1 MALVLFFSSQFII
14 RDSGYF
20 ILFFSCACYA
30 GDYNFFTEV
39 NDDTEEMFDSA
50 CPQQEKTD
58 YSILHNLF
66 FQDDRWRVYN
76 YTAYQTNQFNQKMLT
91 GDTSN
96 LSLDDFSIS
105 LGYGM
110 VYQLNKNN
118 RIGYEYL
125 SSFPF
130 DRGQLIRLFWLRIF

>member
-1 MALVLFFSSQFII
+1 MKNLS
-14 RDSGYF
+14 YF
-20 ILFFSCACYA
+20 ILFFSCACHA

-39 NDDTEEMFDSA
+39 NDDTEETFDSA
-50 CPQQEKTD
+50 YPQQEKTD

-96 LSLDDFSIS
+96 LSLGDFSIS

-130 DRGQLIRLFWLRIF
+130 DRGQLVRFFWLRIF

>member
-1 MALVLFFSSQFII
+1 MKNLSC
-14 RDSGYF
+14 F
-20 ILFFSCACYA
+20 ILFFSCACHA

-50 CPQQEKTD
+50 YPQQEKTD

-91 GDTSN
+91 GDTNN

-130 DRGQLIRLFWLRIF
+130 DRGQLVRFFWLRIF

>member
-1 MALVLFFSSQFII
+1 MKNLS
-14 RDSGYF
+14 YF
-20 ILFFSCACYA
+20 ILFFSCACHA

-50 CPQQEKTD
+50 YPQQEKTD
-58 YSILHNLF
+58 YSILHTLF

-76 YTAYQTNQFNQKMLT
+76 YTAYQNNQFYQKMLT

-130 DRGQLIRLFWLRIF
+130 DRGQLIRLF

>member
-1 MALVLFFSSQFII
+1 MKNLS
-14 RDSGYF
+14 YF
-20 ILFFSCACYA
+20 ILFFSCACHA

-50 CPQQEKTD
+50 YPQQEKTD

-105 LGYGM
+105 LGDGM

-130 DRGQLIRLFWLRIF
+130 DRGQLVRFFWLRIF

>member
-1 MALVLFFSSQFII
+1 MKNLS
-14 RDSGYF
+14 YF
-20 ILFFSCACYA
+20 ILFFSCACHA

-39 NDDTEEMFDSA
+39 NDDTEETFDSA
-50 CPQQEKTD
+50 YPQQEKTD

-96 LSLDDFSIS
+96 LSLGDFSIS

-130 DRGQLIRLFWLRIF
+130 DRGQLIRLFWLHIF

>member
-1 MALVLFFSSQFII
+1 MKNLS
-14 RDSGYF
+14 YF
-20 ILFFSCACYA
+20 ILFFSCACHA

-50 CPQQEKTD
+50 YPQQEKTD

-105 LGYGM
+105 FGYGM

-130 DRGQLIRLFWLRIF
+130 DRGRLIRLFWLRIF

>member
-1 MALVLFFSSQFII
+1 MKNLS
-14 RDSGYF
+14 YF
-20 ILFFSCACYA
+20 ILFFSCACHA

-50 CPQQEKTD
+50 YPQQEKTD

-96 LSLDDFSIS
+96 LSLGDFSIS

>member
-1 MALVLFFSSQFII
+1 MKNLSC
-14 RDSGYF
+14 F
-20 ILFFSCACYA
+20 ILFFSCACHA

-50 CPQQEKTD
+50 YPQQEKTD

-66 FQDDRWRVYN
+66 FQDDHWRVYN

-105 LGYGM
+105 FGYGM

>member
-1 MALVLFFSSQFII
+1 MRSQSALLSC
-14 RDSGYF
+14 F
-20 ILFFSCACYA
+20 ILFFSCVCHA

-50 CPQQEKTD
+50 YPQQEKTD

-96 LSLDDFSIS
+96 LSLGDFSIS

-130 DRGQLIRLFWLRIF
+130 DRGQLVRFFWLRIF

>member
-1 MALVLFFSSQFII
+1 MKNLS
-14 RDSGYF
+14 YF
-20 ILFFSCACYA
+20 ILFFSCACHA

-39 NDDTEEMFDSA
+39 NDDTEETFDSA
-50 CPQQEKTD
+50 YPQQEKTD

-76 YTAYQTNQFNQKMLT
+76 YTAYQANQFNQKMLT

-105 LGYGM
+105 FGYGM

-130 DRGQLIRLFWLRIF
+130 DRGQLVRFFWLRIF

>member
-1 MALVLFFSSQFII
+1 MKNLS
-14 RDSGYF
+14 YF
-20 ILFFSCACYA
+20 ILFFSCACHA

-50 CPQQEKTD
+50 YPQQEKTD

-96 LSLDDFSIS
+96 LSLGDFSIS

-130 DRGQLIRLFWLRIF
+130 DRGQLVRFFWLRIF

>member
-1 MALVLFFSSQFII
+1 MKNLS
-14 RDSGYF
+14 YF
-20 ILFFSCACYA
+20 ILFFSCACHA

-39 NDDTEEMFDSA
+39 NDHTEETFDSA
-50 CPQQEKTD
+50 YPQQEKTD

-96 LSLDDFSIS
+96 LSLGDFSIS

>member
-1 MALVLFFSSQFII
+1 MKNLSC
-14 RDSGYF
+14 F
-20 ILFFSCACYA
+20 ILFFSCACHA

-50 CPQQEKTD
+50 YPQQEKTD

-76 YTAYQTNQFNQKMLT
+76 YTAYQTNQFNQKILT

-105 LGYGM
+105 FGYGM

>member
-1 MALVLFFSSQFII
+1 MKNLS
-14 RDSGYF
+14 YF
-20 ILFFSCACYA
+20 ILFFSCACHA

-39 NDDTEEMFDSA
+39 NDDTEETFDSSY
-50 CPQQEKTD
+50 PQQEKTD

-130 DRGQLIRLFWLRIF
+130 DRGRLIRLFWLRIF

>member
-1 MALVLFFSSQFII
+1 MKNLS
-14 RDSGYF
+14 YF
-20 ILFFSCACYA
+20 ILFFSCACHA

-39 NDDTEEMFDSA
+39 NDDTEETFDSA
-50 CPQQEKTD
+50 YPQQEKTD

-130 DRGQLIRLFWLRIF
+130 DRGQLVRFFWLRIF

>member
-1 MALVLFFSSQFII
+1 MKNLSC
-14 RDSGYF
+14 F
-20 ILFFSCACYA
+20 ILFFSCACHA

-50 CPQQEKTD
+50 YPQQEKTD

-76 YTAYQTNQFNQKMLT
+76 YTAYQTNQFNQKILT

-96 LSLDDFSIS
+96 LSLGDFSIS

-110 VYQLNKNN
+110 VYKLNKNN

-130 DRGQLIRLFWLRIF
+130 DRGQLVRFFWLRIF

>member
-1 MALVLFFSSQFII
+1 MKNLS
-14 RDSGYF
+14 YF
-20 ILFFSCACYA
+20 ILFFSCACHA

-39 NDDTEEMFDSA
+39 NDDTEETFDSA
-50 CPQQEKTD
+50 YPQQEKTD

-91 GDTSN
+91 GDTNN

>member
-1 MALVLFFSSQFII
+1 MKNLS
-14 RDSGYF
+14 YF
-20 ILFFSCACYA
+20 ILFFSCTCHA

-50 CPQQEKTD
+50 YPQQEKTD

-91 GDTSN
+91 
-96 LSLDDFSIS
+96 
-105 LGYGM
+105 
-110 VYQLNKNN
+110 
-118 RIGYEYL
+118 
-125 SSFPF
+125 
-130 DRGQLIRLFWLRIF
+130 

>member
-1 MALVLFFSSQFII
+1 MKNLS
-14 RDSGYF
+14 YF
-20 ILFFSCACYA
+20 ILFFSCACHA

-50 CPQQEKTD
+50 YPQQEKTD
-58 YSILHNLF
+58 YSILHNPF

-96 LSLDDFSIS
+96 LSLGDFSIS

>member
-1 MALVLFFSSQFII
+1 MKNLS
-14 RDSGYF
+14 YF
-20 ILFFSCACYA
+20 ILFFSCACHA

-39 NDDTEEMFDSA
+39 NDDTEETFDSA
-50 CPQQEKTD
+50 YPQQEKTD

-96 LSLDDFSIS
+96 LSLGDFSIS

>member
-1 MALVLFFSSQFII
+1 MKNLS
-14 RDSGYF
+14 YF
-20 ILFFSCACYA
+20 ILFFSCACHA

-50 CPQQEKTD
+50 YPQQEKTD

-96 LSLDDFSIS
+96 LSLGDFSIS

-110 VYQLNKNN
+110 VYQFNKNN

-130 DRGQLIRLFWLRIF
+130 DRGQLVRFFWLRIF

>member
-1 MALVLFFSSQFII
+1 MKNLS
-14 RDSGYF
+14 YF
-20 ILFFSCACYA
+20 ILFFSCACHA
-30 GDYNFFTEV
+30 GGYNFFTEV

-50 CPQQEKTD
+50 YPQQEKTD

>member
-1 MALVLFFSSQFII
+1 MKNLS
-14 RDSGYF
+14 YF
-20 ILFFSCACYA
+20 ILFFSCACHA

-50 CPQQEKTD
+50 YPQQEKTD

>member
-1 MALVLFFSSQFII
+1 MKNLS
-14 RDSGYF
+14 YF
-20 ILFFSCACYA
+20 ILFFSCACHS

-50 CPQQEKTD
+50 YPQQEKTD

-105 LGYGM
+105 FGYGM

-130 DRGQLIRLFWLRIF
+130 DRGQLIGLFWLRIF

>member
-1 MALVLFFSSQFII
+1 MKNLS
-14 RDSGYF
+14 YF
-20 ILFFSCACYA
+20 ILFFSCACHA

-50 CPQQEKTD
+50 YPQQEKTD

-76 YTAYQTNQFNQKMLT
+76 YTAYQNNQFYQKMLT

-130 DRGQLIRLFWLRIF
+130 DRGQLIRLF

>member
-1 MALVLFFSSQFII
+1 MKTLSC
-14 RDSGYF
+14 F
-20 ILFFSCACYA
+20 ILFFSCACHA

-50 CPQQEKTD
+50 YPQQEKTD

-91 GDTSN
+91 WDTSN
-96 LSLDDFSIS
+96 LSLGDFSIS

-130 DRGQLIRLFWLRIF
+130 DRGQLVRFFWLRIF

>member
-1 MALVLFFSSQFII
+1 MKNLS
-14 RDSGYF
+14 YF
-20 ILFFSCACYA
+20 ILFFSCACHA

-39 NDDTEEMFDSA
+39 NDDTEETFDSA
-50 CPQQEKTD
+50 YPQQEKTD

-105 LGYGM
+105 FGYGM

-130 DRGQLIRLFWLRIF
+130 DRGQLIRLFWLHIF

>member
-1 MALVLFFSSQFII
+1 MRIQSAVLSC
-14 RDSGYF
+14 F
-20 ILFFSCACYA
+20 ILFFSCACHA

-39 NDDTEEMFDSA
+39 NDDTEETFDSA
-50 CPQQEKTD
+50 YPQQEKTD

-105 LGYGM
+105 FGYGM

>member
-1 MALVLFFSSQFII
+1 MKNLSC
-14 RDSGYF
+14 F
-20 ILFFSCACYA
+20 ILFFSFACHA

-50 CPQQEKTD
+50 YPQQEKTD

-96 LSLDDFSIS
+96 LSLGDFSIS

-125 SSFPF
+125 SNFPF
-130 DRGQLIRLFWLRIF
+130 DRGQLVRFFWLRIF